1 MALNVCRHPAP
12 HCKPCGFPIVD
23 ACCFSLCRCH
33 ARHVCTTFEPRSG
46 TSRHPQHANTQHNTH
61 APVLL
66 AWQVEAMVKRKSK
79 HTCRKRAAHNGGGK
93 RKPAVAPVAPG
104 TAAGAASAPS
114 SGSESDHSA
123 LRMNVMAKAV
133 KTSADASP
141 RASRAWTPL
150 PSARAS
156 PRVTTPPVPAVWQ
169 VKFCCSE
176 TSYVNT
182 RVLAHGSIAASTTSD
197 AGTGPLNRS
206 LLHPYY
212 PQQPRA
218 LAIRVQPP

>member
-1 MALNVCRHPAP
+1 
-12 HCKPCGFPIVD
+12 
-23 ACCFSLCRCH
+23 
-33 ARHVCTTFEPRSG
+33 
-46 TSRHPQHANTQHNTH
+46 
-61 APVLL
+61 
-66 AWQVEAMVKRKSK
+66 MVKRKSK

-156 PRVTTPPVPAVWQ
+156 PRVTRITRPQPTISATEKALRNVPKLRAQ
-169 VKFCCSE
+169 IEE
-176 TSYVNT
+176 TCT
-182 RVLAHGSIAASTTSD
+182 
-197 AGTGPLNRS
+197 
-206 LLHPYY
+206 
-212 PQQPRA
+212 
-218 LAIRVQPP
+218 